1 MSTINSSHIR
11 LQLAVFALVSA
22 SFANIY
28 ITQPVLPVLQNEF
41 SADLVIVSFT
51 VSAVILGITL
61 SNLPFG
67 VLVDRLSIRPIIFTG
82 GLMVAL
88 GGIICAMTGNIWL
101 LIGARFFQGL
111 FLPALTTCIA
121 AFLAKTLPLDR
132 LKVVMGSYVS
142 AQVFGGMSGR
152 LLGGW
157 IHPPLHWRYA
167 FVSASVI
174 VLFSMFIAIKNLPRS
189 TMTETKGD
197 DSISFVSLLKRWELV
212 RIYLCAAGGFF
223 IFSSLFNYLPFRLGS
238 SPFQLSTEVITL
250 LYLVFI
256 LGAIMGPIAG
266 RISNRFGSGTTLI
279 GGGITLVVSLF
290 LILIPSIAAVVAGL
304 MGLCAGFFTIHTSAV
319 GLLNSRLV
327 SGQGRANALYVLFY
341 YAGGWIGITCCGFAY
356 KHGGWNAVVY
366 LCLFLLLIPLSVG
379 IGELR
384 RERLDT

>member
-1 MSTINSSHIR
+1 MDATFSR

-28 ITQPVLPVLQNEF
+28 ITQPVLPVLQDEF
-41 SADLVIVSFT
+41 SVDLVVVSLT

-67 VLVDRLSIRPIIFTG
+67 VLVDRMSIRPIIFIG

-88 GGIICAMTGNIWL
+88 GGIICAMTDSIWL
-101 LIGARFFQGL
+101 LIGARFLQGL

-152 LLGGW
+152 FLGGW

-174 VLFSMFIAIKNLPRS
+174 VLISMFIALQNLPRS
-189 TMTETKGD
+189 TMQEGKRD
-197 DSISFVSLLKRWELV
+197 DSISFGSLLKRWELV

-223 IFSSLFNYLPFRLGS
+223 VFSSLFNYLPFRLIS
-238 SPFQLSTEVITL
+238 SPFLLSTEAITL

-256 LGAIMGPIAG
+256 LGVMMGPIAG
-266 RISNRFGSGTTLI
+266 RVSNRFGSGVTLI
-279 GGGITLVVSLF
+279 GGGMILVISLF
-290 LILIPSIAAVVAGL
+290 LILMPSIIAVVAGL
-304 MGLCAGFFTIHTSAV
+304 MGLCAGFFAMHTSAV
-319 GLLNSRLV
+319 GLLNSRLI
-327 SGQGRANALYVLFY
+327 SGQGRANALYVMFY
-341 YAGGWIGITCCGFAY
+341 YAGGWVGITCCGFAY
-356 KHGGWNAVVY
+356 KYGGWNAVVY
-366 LCLFLLLIPLSVG
+366 LCFAILFIPLSVG
-379 IGELR
+379 IGEFR